1 MLVKHLTQALPEKR
15 LATLLALEKFDEA
28 EELARKFNLDAE
40 VCAVINKIR
49 LHPFLDLQIHLSCD
63 TEGILTHLVSS
74 YTALGHS

>member
-40 VCAVINKIR
+40 VC
-49 LHPFLDLQIHLSCD
+49 
-63 TEGILTHLVSS
+63 VS
-74 YTALGHS
+74 